1 MRPGTTISLTSV
13 ASFPTAVREMEQVIS
28 TGFSRAGAAIGMHVF
43 TPIQAAAGKAST
55 FYVDGGIRV
64 LETSVYCFLPEAK
77 AVDPEVMDE
86 QFERYLREEGYTD
99 KIDG

>member
-1 MRPGTTISLTSV
+1 MGYGIIV
-13 ASFPTAVREMEQVIS
+13 
-28 TGFSRAGAAIGMHVF
+28 GFGQAGAAIGTQVF
-43 TPIQAAAGKAST
+43 NPNQAAAGKAST